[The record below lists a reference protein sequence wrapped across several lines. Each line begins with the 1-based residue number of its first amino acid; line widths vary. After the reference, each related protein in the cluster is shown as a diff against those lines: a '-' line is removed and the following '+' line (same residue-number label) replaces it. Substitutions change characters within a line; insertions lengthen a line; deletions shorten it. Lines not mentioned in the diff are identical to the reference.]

1 MTLYSEQ
8 AHAKINLAL
17 HVRHRRDDGYHEL
30 DTLFAFVNGG
40 DNLSASLSDE
50 LSLRIMGDFA
60 GQLSDG
66 PDNLVL
72 RAAELLRRSYGMT
85 KGAELILEKRLP
97 VASGIGGG
105 SADAAATLRLL
116 NRLWGINA
124 GEVELEKLAAELGAD
139 VPACI
144 RSRTCRGRGTGT
156 ILSEIPLGR
165 LAGRAIL
172 LVNPMIMIS
181 TAEIF
186 KKWGGQDGGPL
197 TGMEALDMALSN
209 RNDLQDIA
217 LPLHREIGDILRL
230 LENGGADIARMSGSG
245 ATCFAIYEGEDLA
258 VVASKKLKQ
267 LFPGYWTML
276 GKFR

>member
-72 RAAELLRRSYGMT
+72 RAAELLRRSYGMA

-144 RSRTCRGRGTGT
+144 RSRTCRGQGTGT
-156 ILSEIPLGR
+156 ILSEISLGR
-165 LAGRAIL
+165 LASRAIL

-258 VVASKKLKQ
+258 VVANKKLKQ